1 MAKKLILGLILV
13 CLPQILASKIFF
25 GKFYLDESLNVV
37 LGYYPMQFKR
47 KLLNQT
53 LKNSKKTNFGPNFG
67 PSAAN
72 LGSKIF
78 P

>member
-13 CLPQILASKIFF
+13 CLPQILASKNFF

-67 PSAAN
+67 PSAPN
-72 LGSKIF
+72 LGSKIV